1 MEDVWPDVDC
11 EKHLSSVF
19 AICVKKLAINLA
31 NKMWHPLKT
40 QDPEAQGTVSQGTD
54 ISKGSIKRPSPTS
67 SEPDHTQ
74 KTVDTFDTQE
84 AEKNLRVEPAQL
96 GNSYSQNEQLIQPS
110 TPNPQVHMEELQSTP
125 MGPSDYRLE

>member
-40 QDPEAQGTVSQGTD
+40 QDPECHSASGWGRCLVTIWRRERHNAIYIIIQICISTYSGKIQHLKLGDHVYEARNADMLTNVD
-54 ISKGSIKRPSPTS
+54 I
-67 SEPDHTQ
+67 
-74 KTVDTFDTQE
+74 
-84 AEKNLRVEPAQL
+84 A
-96 GNSYSQNEQLIQPS
+96 
-110 TPNPQVHMEELQSTP
+110 
-125 MGPSDYRLE
+125 